1 MQNFTYFLNAT
12 IDKKI
17 WHLAIWQSSCL
28 DQFNHSRIE
37 VLQNCSAFVC
47 VRFSLVEGKFEGT
60 REKLKHKN
68 QALDNLPKKLNVLG
82 KKKEK
87 GRRPVE
93 GLNYA
98 KLLRYSISH
107 MTNLRNQTLDM
118 LLKVCLRFQFQV
130 GHPIDDTGIPR
141 FPRLRFPQ
149 FLIYR
154 GL

>member
-1 MQNFTYFLNAT
+1 MCTFLYGGR
-12 IDKKI
+12 KI
-17 WHLAIWQSSCL
+17 WGNERKI
-28 DQFNHSRIE
+28 
-37 VLQNCSAFVC
+37 
-47 VRFSLVEGKFEGT
+47 KT
-60 REKLKHKN
+60 RKPGI
-68 QALDNLPKKLNVLG
+68 DNLPKKLNVLG

-130 GHPIDDTGIPR
+130 GHPIADTVVFFLFKQGVGKIKFLAYIKKCFLYFCTAVPSGD
-141 FPRLRFPQ
+141 
-149 FLIYR
+149 FLI
-154 GL
+154 LLN

>member
-1 MQNFTYFLNAT
+1 M
-12 IDKKI
+12 
-17 WHLAIWQSSCL
+17 
-28 DQFNHSRIE
+28 
-37 VLQNCSAFVC
+37 
-47 VRFSLVEGKFEGT
+47 
-60 REKLKHKN
+60 
-68 QALDNLPKKLNVLG
+68 PKKLNVLG

-130 GHPIDDTGIPR
+130 GHPIADT
-141 FPRLRFPQ
+141 
-149 FLIYR
+149 YR
-154 GL
+154 YSSISAVSISAIFYLSLP